1 MRTLLSLAAIL
12 AASAM
17 LAGCFEL
24 KQDASLNPDGSGK
37 AVVELT
43 MPDMGAMGMSM
54 GMDDKAPPPD
64 PEVTLKQFAKQTL
77 DDSKGVEAWSDVS
90 FARTEDGR
98 MKFKGTAY
106 FKDFAT
112 MHVGQGQGGDGV
124 FRKDDKGGMVL
135 EMTMSEDEAKAPEPP
150 AKTPPPSAE
159 ELAKQIQA
167 QRLQYQQMRPMME
180 MMLGKMKV
188 EMTFRLPGTL
198 AEVSGFEKQP
208 DGSVRIA
215 MDGAKMLQAMDQL
228 NADDAYVRQ
237 AILAGKKP
245 GAEKMDPAVMEKM
258 FGTKGP
264 FRARVTGDLK
274 PLFDYA
280 AAVKAAKEAY
290 PKMIEKLG
298 LDKLPPATAP
308 HISISPP
315 TGPTAPENAPPAA
328 QP

>member
-1 MRTLLSLAAIL
+1 MRTILSVAAIL

-17 LAGCFEL
+17 LAGCFEI
-24 KQDASLNPDGSGK
+24 KQDTSLNPDGSGK

-43 MPDMGAMGMSM
+43 MPDMGAMGMGM
-54 GMDDKAPPPD
+54 GMNEKTPPPD
-64 PEVTLKQFAKQTL
+64 PEVTLKQFAKKTL
-77 DDSKGVEAWSDVS
+77 DDTKGVEAWSDVS

-106 FKDFAT
+106 FKDLAAFRLST
-112 MHVGQGQGGDGV
+112 GKGDNGPT

-135 EMTMSEDEAKAPEPP
+135 EMAMSEDEAKAPEPP
-150 AKTPPPSAE
+150 AKSPPPSAE
-159 ELAKQIQA
+159 ELAKLIQA
-167 QRLQYQQMRPMME
+167 ARLQYQQMRPMME

-215 MDGAKMLQAMDQL
+215 IDGAKMLQVMDQL

-245 GAEKMDPAVMEKM
+245 GAADMDPAKTEKM

-264 FRARVTGDLK
+264 FRARATGDMK

-298 LDKLPPATAP
+298 LDKVPP
-308 HISISPP
+308 S
-315 TGPTAPENAPPAA
+315 TGGMTITPKMDMP
-328 QP
+328 

>member
-1 MRTLLSLAAIL
+1 MRTILSVAAIL

-17 LAGCFEL
+17 LAGCFEI
-24 KQDASLNPDGSGK
+24 KQDTSLNPDGSGK
-37 AVVELT
+37 AAVELT
-43 MPDMGAMGMSM
+43 MPDMGAMGMTM
-54 GMDDKAPPPD
+54 GMKEETPPPD

-77 DDSKGVEAWSDVS
+77 DDTKGVEAWSDVS

-106 FKDFAT
+106 FKDFAAFRLST
-112 MHVGQGQGGDGV
+112 GKGDNGPT

-135 EMTMSEDEAKAPEPP
+135 ELPMPSDEAKGPAAP
-150 AKTPPPSAE
+150 AGPPPSAE
-159 ELAKQIQA
+159 EMAKLIQA
-167 QRLQYQQMRPMME
+167 ARLQYQQMRPMME

-188 EMTFRLPGTL
+188 EMAFRLPGTL
-198 AEVSGFEKQP
+198 AEVSGFQKQP

-215 MDGAKMLQAMDQL
+215 MDGAKMLQVMDQL

-237 AILAGKKP
+237 TILAGKKP
-245 GAEKMDPAVMEKM
+245 GADMDPAVAEKL

-264 FRARVTGDLK
+264 IKARVTGDLK

-290 PKMIEKLG
+290 PKMIESLG
-298 LDKLPPATAP
+298 LDKVP
-308 HISISPP
+308 
-315 TGPTAPENAPPAA
+315 PPAA

>member
-1 MRTLLSLAAIL
+1 MRTILSVAAIL

-17 LAGCFEL
+17 LAGCFEIRE
-24 KQDASLNPDGSGK
+24 DTSLNPDGSGK

-43 MPDMGAMGMSM
+43 MPDMAAMGMGM
-54 GMDDKAPPPD
+54 GMKEEAPPPD
-64 PEVTLKQFAKQTL
+64 PELTLKQFAKQTL

-106 FKDFAT
+106 FKDFAA
-112 MHVGQGQGGDGV
+112 MKVAQGGPGQAPGGPDEGDKPT
-124 FRKDDKGGMVL
+124 FKKDDKGGMVL
-135 EMTMSEDEAKAPEPP
+135 ELPMPSDKAKGPAAP
-150 AKTPPPSAE
+150 AKSPPPSAE
-159 ELAKQIQA
+159 ELAKLIQA
-167 QRLQYQQMRPMME
+167 QRLQYQQTRPMME

-198 AEVSGFEKQP
+198 AEVSGFQKQP
-208 DGSVRIA
+208 DGSVRFAIE
-215 MDGAKMLQAMDQL
+215 GAKMLQVMDQL
-228 NADDAYVRQ
+228 MADDAYVRQ
-237 AILAGKKP
+237 AVLAGKKP
-245 GAEKMDPAVMEKM
+245 GADMDPAMTEKL

-264 FRARVTGDLK
+264 FQARVTGDMK

-298 LDKLPPATAP
+298 LDKVP
-308 HISISPP
+308 
-315 TGPTAPENAPPAA
+315 PPAA
-328 QP
+328 GGLKITPKMDMP